1 MKKIIGLL
9 LTSFLVLSLGG
20 CGGGDQK
27 STLQGGDTQTIT
39 GLVSAPGGTLA
50 FNTPKFIQR
59 IFDVLFGETAQA
71 AQTNL
76 AGVAGTKVNL
86 IEIDDSGTQVGKPL
100 ATATAGLD
108 GTFTLKVSQSF
119 VPSGKYLIRVDG
131 SGSNQM
137 NAFVTSNIAN
147 VNPMSEALFGLVLTS
162 AIANDGKVTGLTT
175 STIKDLNEIV
185 EELVTSSEVPLT
197 GDTAKAISNALKV
210 AAGIN
215 QYSNSRFKH
224 AFGKGRISGIVTGL
238 SGKGCADVSI
248 YLRDFGNIVTHA
260 KTKTDSNGKWS
271 LTVQETGSY
280 IIGAMNDGLLCTD
293 GSQWWASP
301 SLVTKQLSAEKV
313 VAVANQIVIKDF
325 QLPAGG
331 RIEGTVRAGDSGA
344 PLGGITIKVRDFL
357 NTQTVAFTD
366 TKEDGKYT
374 INLAPGAYFLTA
386 ENKTQWPYATETFS
400 PSRGGGT
407 SFFDADK
414 LTVVAGTPITADFSL
429 QAGRMVSGI
438 VSDPVTGPVAG
449 MRVRFDDADDT
460 EHADVHRTNLKGE
473 YRIWLRPGT
482 YLLLSRGQ
490 RKLVDLTS
498 ANQTADFSEAVGEI
512 KMLIQDTQGKPIS
525 QAKPRFRAINTASDF
540 KQFDVL
546 SKEASNGD
554 GTVSLYSTLLNK
566 NNNWL
571 EIKVDNGTTNGSTIY
586 TGRTRLIDGDPIP
599 VTIGQATDLG
609 PITLAIGGV
618 LSGKVTN
625 VGGLPLSGV
634 KIQVRS
640 GGKGSG
646 NRFTTTRTM
655 TDGTYSISLP
665 TGTFTRVCA
674 FTGGSASICPNDAST
689 GSGYAYFDNVTI
701 RANDKKTQDFSLTLP

>member
-1 MKKIIGLL
+1 
-9 LTSFLVLSLGG
+9 
-20 CGGGDQK
+20 
-27 STLQGGDTQTIT
+27 
-39 GLVSAPGGTLA
+39 
-50 FNTPKFIQR
+50 
-59 IFDVLFGETAQA
+59 
-71 AQTNL
+71 
-76 AGVAGTKVNL
+76 
-86 IEIDDSGTQVGKPL
+86 
-100 ATATAGLD
+100 
-108 GTFTLKVSQSF
+108 
-119 VPSGKYLIRVDG
+119 
-131 SGSNQM
+131 M
-137 NAFVTSNIAN
+137 NAFVTSNVAN

-162 AIANDGKVTGLTT
+162 ASENNGKVTGLTA

-185 EELVTSSEVPLT
+185 EELVTSSDVALT
-197 GDTAKAISNALKV
+197 GGTAKAISNALKV

-215 QYSNSRFKH
+215 LHANSRLKH
-224 AFGKGRISGIVTGL
+224 AFGKGRISGIVTGP

-280 IIGAMNDGLLCTD
+280 IIGAMNDGVLCTD

-313 VAVANQIVIKDF
+313 VAVANQIVTKDF

-386 ENKTQWPYATETFS
+386 ENKTQWPYATETYS

-414 LTVVAGTPITADFSL
+414 LTVVAGIPITADFSL

-482 YLLLSRGQ
+482 YLILSRGQ
-490 RKLVDLTS
+490 RKSVDLTS
-498 ANQTADFSEAVGEI
+498 ANQVADFLEAVGEI
-512 KMLIQDTQGKPIS
+512 KLLIQDAAGNPIS
-525 QAKPRFRAINTASDF
+525 QAKPRFRAKTRSSGVEKN
-540 KQFDVL
+540 DVL

-554 GTVSLYSTLLNK
+554 GTVSLYSTDANK
-566 NNNWL
+566 SNNLL
-571 EIKVDNGTTNGSTIY
+571 EIKIDNGAMIGSSIY
-586 TGRTRLIDGDPIP
+586 SRKIRLRDGALVPVTIDGDNP
-599 VTIGQATDLG
+599 
-609 PITLAIGGV
+609 PITITLLAGGV
-618 LSGKVTN
+618 LRGTVT
-625 VGGLPLSGV
+625 VAGV
-634 KIQVRS
+634 PQGAVRIQARN
-640 GGKGSG
+640 GGKDSDD
-646 NRFTTTRTM
+646 RFTTTRTM
-655 TDGTYSISLP
+655 SDGTYSISLP
-665 TGTFTRVCA
+665 AGTITRLCA
-674 FTGGSASICPNDAST
+674 FIGSSASICPNDGST
-689 GSGYAYFDNVTI
+689 QPGSAYFDNVTI
-701 RANDKKTQDFSLTLP
+701 MANDKKTQDFSVTLP